1 MEFKIIQMKTTKLY
15 ATLIYVLVFLAISVG
30 SFAQDKDSKVNKTPE
45 EKAKF
50 RTEKLKTSLNLS
62 DDQYSKV
69 YNLNLQRVK
78 DDKEFRESNS
88 KLREDREKRSTEYKS
103 SLNNILTD
111 DQKTAMKKMHKDKKF
126 KKEHK
131 NKRHH
136 RR

>member
-1 MEFKIIQMKTTKLY
+1 MKTIKLY
-15 ATLIYVLVFLAISVG
+15 VTFIYVLVFLAISAG

-78 DDKEFRESNS
+78 DEKEFRESNS
-88 KLREDREKRSTEYKS
+88 KLREDREKRNTEYKS
-103 SLNNILTD
+103 SFNNILTD
-111 DQKTAMKKMHKDKKF
+111 DQKTAMKKMHKDKNF
-126 KKEHK
+126 RKEHR

>member
-1 MEFKIIQMKTTKLY
+1 MKTTKLY
-15 ATLIYVLVFLAISVG
+15 VTLIYVLAFLVISVS
-30 SFAQDKDSKVNKTPE
+30 SFAQDKDSKENKTPE

-88 KLREDREKRSTEYKS
+88 KLRDDREKRNTEYKS
-103 SLNNILTD
+103 SFNNILTD
-111 DQKTAMKKMHKDKKF
+111 DQKTALKKMHKDKKF
-126 KKEHK
+126 KKGHRNKHHHK
-131 NKRHH
+131 KY
-136 RR
+136 